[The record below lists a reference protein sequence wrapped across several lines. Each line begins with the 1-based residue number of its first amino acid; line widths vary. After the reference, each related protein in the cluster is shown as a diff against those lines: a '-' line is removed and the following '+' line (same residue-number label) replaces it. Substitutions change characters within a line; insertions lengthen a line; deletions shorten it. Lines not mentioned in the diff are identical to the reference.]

1 MLGKYI
7 LVFLVSMLP
16 VAELRL
22 SVPMA
27 VQMGLPYVPALVV
40 CVIGNIVPVP
50 FIYYFARRFLTWGA
64 EKKYLGPVCRF
75 CLTRGH
81 RAGEKVAAKTGRY
94 GLLIGLMLFVGIP
107 LPGTGAWT
115 GAMAASFLD
124 IGVRTTFAAVSLGVI
139 IAGIIM
145 YLASI
150 GVFYVIGI

>member
-1 MLGKYI
+1 MLGKYV

-22 SVPMA
+22 SVPIA

-81 RAGEKVAAKTGRY
+81 RAAAKTGRY

-124 IGVRTTFAAVSLGVI
+124 IGVKTTFAAVSLGVV